1 MLNRTVLLIEI
12 SEYRCW
18 QLAIDLL
25 STLGK
30 LSLSSRTQRQWQW
43 ATIAT
48 GMHACSLPNLMV
60 HFHCCIGALFRITN
74 K

>member
-30 LSLSSRTQRQWQW
+30 LSLSSRTLNTTSM
-43 ATIAT
+43 AM
-48 GMHACSLPNLMV
+48 GNDCNGHACLQL
-60 HFHCCIGALFRITN
+60 A
-74 K
+74 

>member
-18 QLAIDLL
+18 QLAIDWH
-25 STLGK
+25 STLAK

-48 GMHACSLPNLMV
+48 GMLAQLN
-60 HFHCCIGALFRITN
+60 GALSLLYWSVI
-74 K
+74 